1 MVQPHPSSHHDNPV
15 QEEIQHGFLQRAV
28 TLCQD
33 TDYIVRI
40 NMCDALQTIAAAVGH
55 ELTVSTVLPEIFE
68 LIGDEE
74 VLVRVC
80 AMRSLLKGGTWHP
93 AAQEAGCIAAAQPA
107 VCCQSKGADSLACMW
122 NTVEHGARHP
132 AAAWTAQRAK
142 MQEDSQLQRCS

>member
-1 MVQPHPSSHHDNPV
+1 M

-68 LIGDEE
+68 LTGDEE
-74 VLVRVC
+74 ILVRVC
-80 AMRSLLKGGTWHP
+80 AMRSLLKGGAWRP
-93 AAQEAGCIAAAQPA
+93 AANEPDCIAAGRPA
-107 VCCQSKGADSLACMW
+107 GC
-122 NTVEHGARHP
+122 R
-132 AAAWTAQRAK
+132 
-142 MQEDSQLQRCS
+142 

>member
-1 MVQPHPSSHHDNPV
+1 M
-15 QEEIQHGFLQRAV
+15 

-80 AMRSLLKGGTWHP
+80 AMRSLLKGGVWH
-93 AAQEAGCIAAAQPA
+93 AAAKEPGCVVADRPA
-107 VCCQSKGADSLACMW
+107 VCPQWKALMGQIAWHACMCH
-122 NTVEHGARHP
+122 TVRVGARHP
-132 AAAWTAQRAK
+132 ASA
-142 MQEDSQLQRCS
+142 

>member
-1 MVQPHPSSHHDNPV
+1 MVQPHPYSHHEHHV
-15 QEEIQHGFLQRAV
+15 QEEIQHSFLQRAV

-80 AMRSLLKGGTWHP
+80 AMRSLLKGGVQTCCKRARLCCGSP
-93 AAQEAGCIAAAQPA
+93 A
-107 VCCQSKGADSLACMW
+107 
-122 NTVEHGARHP
+122 
-132 AAAWTAQRAK
+132 
-142 MQEDSQLQRCS
+142 CSVPSIHRGR

>member
-1 MVQPHPSSHHDNPV
+1 M

-74 VLVRVC
+74 ILVCVC
-80 AMRSLLKGGTWHP
+80 AMRSLLKGG
-93 AAQEAGCIAAAQPA
+93 
-107 VCCQSKGADSLACMW
+107 VCRGVRLYCSRLACSVPSIQSLEGAYGLVCMC
-122 NTVEHGARHP
+122 NIIRIGARHP
-132 AAAWTAQRAK
+132 AVAQTAQWATYRRTANHSAAA
-142 MQEDSQLQRCS
+142 DCT